1 MKYAQFLLASIL
13 GPPWFLI
20 LLFSL
25 LPEPPLGCLTD
36 ISLLTYLKPNSP
48 HSPTLPTFLPTSP
61 YSFPHFINAA
71 LPFHFFLSLIQS
83 TSKNEEKQ
91 LALPSEYIQN
101 PSLFPLPPKWS
112 SSFPNSRQSQIRLL
126 FPSTPSVPRETKILT
141 LSFRALHCRGS
152 LPLRAPAPL
161 IFALLISPT
170 SLPWFLPHQS
180 LCTPCSLWL
189 GTVFTQLL

>member
-1 MKYAQFLLASIL
+1 MFFSTTDIDDFLCSQEFHMARRLSIWKKRNIRKSVSSVFEMKYAQFLLASIL

-36 ISLLTYLKPNSP
+36 ISFLTYLKPNSP

-112 SSFPNSRQSQIRLL
+112 SSFPVAR
-126 FPSTPSVPRETKILT
+126 F
-141 LSFRALHCRGS
+141 
-152 LPLRAPAPL
+152 
-161 IFALLISPT
+161 
-170 SLPWFLPHQS
+170 
-180 LCTPCSLWL
+180 
-189 GTVFTQLL
+189 